1 MPRALFSVSDKTG
14 IIELGQAL
22 ATIGWDLVASGGT
35 AKALSDAG
43 LRVTPI
49 EQLTGLPEMLGG
61 RVKTLHPAI
70 HAPILARDHS
80 KDLQELTEHGYAP
93 IDLVVCNLYPFQQTV
108 AKPDVKLEDAIENID
123 IGGVTLLRAAAKNF
137 ARVTVLVDPADY
149 GGVAEKIVLEGK
161 LSLDERRR
169 LATKAFDHTRS
180 YDTAIYAYL
189 AGEDTLDVG
198 ETGLGDS
205 LTIGVKQIQSL
216 RYGENPHQN
225 AGLYAA
231 HEGVGPLG
239 GMLLQGKELS
249 YNNLLDA
256 DSAWRAVSSFPPK
269 ESAAVV
275 IVKHLNPTGIATAEN
290 AAAAFAAAL
299 ESDPVSAFGGVIA
312 VNRTVDAALVEA
324 LGSLFVEVLIAP
336 KVDNAARRML
346 ETGRKNCRVLE
357 VPHFST
363 QSGIE
368 FRSILG
374 GVLAQE
380 RDLGDP
386 EGTEWQV
393 VSQRRPTQDEI
404 KVLKFAWVACQHVK
418 SNAIVIAGINMTFGI
433 GGGLPSRVD
442 ATRLAVEK
450 AGSRARGAVL
460 ASDAFFPFADGI
472 QVAAAAGVSAII
484 QPGGSIRD
492 QEVIAAVDAAGM
504 AMVFTK
510 SRHFR
515 H

>member
-14 IIELGQAL
+14 IIELGHAL

-35 AKALSDAG
+35 AKTLSDAG
-43 LRVTPI
+43 IQVTPI

-70 HAPILARDHS
+70 HGAILARDHS
-80 KDLQELTEHGYAP
+80 KDLEELGHFGYAP
-93 IDLVVCNLYPFQQTV
+93 IDLVVCNLYPFQE
-108 AKPDVKLEDAIENID
+108 AISKPDVKLEDAIEHID

-149 GGVAEKIVLEGK
+149 VAVAEKIVLKGK
-161 LSLDERRR
+161 LTIEERRR
-169 LATKAFDHTRS
+169 LATKAFAHTRN

-189 AGEDTLDVG
+189 AGEDLLEVG
-198 ETGLGDS
+198 EEGLGDS
-205 LTIGVKQIQSL
+205 LAIGVKLIQPL
-216 RYGENPHQN
+216 RYGENPHQK
-225 AGLYAA
+225 AGLYATRQ
-231 HEGVGPLG
+231 GMGPLG
-239 GMLLQGKELS
+239 GNLLQGKELS

-256 DSAWRAVSSFPPK
+256 DSAWRAVSSFSPK

-275 IVKHLNPTGIATAEN
+275 IVKHLNPTGIAVADN
-290 AAAAFAAAL
+290 AAGAFTAAL

-312 VNRTVDAALVEA
+312 VNRTVDVAFVEA

-336 KVDNAARRML
+336 KIDNAARKML
-346 ETGRKNCRVLE
+346 ETGRKNCRVVE
-357 VPHFST
+357 VPRFST
-363 QSGIE
+363 QAGLE

-393 VSQRRPTQDEI
+393 VSQRHPTQDEI
-404 KVLKFAWVACQHVK
+404 KALKFAWLACQHVK
-418 SNAIVIAGINMTFGI
+418 SNAIVIAGPNMTYGI

-450 AGSRARGAVL
+450 AGSRATGAVL
-460 ASDAFFPFADGI
+460 ASDAFFPFADGV

-504 AMVFTK
+504 TMVFTK